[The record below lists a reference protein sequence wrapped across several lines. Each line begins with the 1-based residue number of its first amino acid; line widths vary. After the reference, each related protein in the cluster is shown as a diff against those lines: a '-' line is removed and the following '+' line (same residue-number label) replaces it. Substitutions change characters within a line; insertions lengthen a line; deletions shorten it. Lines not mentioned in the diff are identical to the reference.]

1 MKKLFFVL
9 MVFAVT
15 FAVYGQQSSSREA
28 RYILFPPNS
37 ANLRAV
43 SAQQAIINLEVFTQV
58 ARILVDNPQY
68 RLLIDGHANA
78 VTSTSQEET
87 SALRPLSRQRAEVT
101 ATFIAEYF
109 DIDRQRIIIS
119 GAGGGFPFS
128 STDGSQNRRVSFFFI
143 TP

>member
-1 MKKLFFVL
+1 MKRLYFVFVVL
-9 MVFAVT
+9 TACSAIHAQRAGSET
-15 FAVYGQQSSSREA
+15 FS
-28 RYILFPPNS
+28 ILFPPNS

-43 SAQQAIINLEVFTQV
+43 SAEQAIENLEVFTRV

-78 VTSTSQEET
+78 VLNTTQEERER
-87 SALRPLSRQRAEVT
+87 LRPLSRQRAEVT

-109 DIDRQRIIIS
+109 DIDRQRLIIS
-119 GAGGGFPFS
+119 GAGGGFPS
-128 STDGSQNRRVSFFFI
+128 NPNDGSQNRRVSFIII